1 MLPPPSLYSSDRWD
15 KVPTKEAIKNFTQLK
30 PIVVPS
36 TKKCPKKPLASGD
49 APGDQTSS
57 TKDATK
63 EATKE
68 TTKEPTKETTKD
80 KTKEKAKETT
90 KEKTKEAT
98 KGQPPGGPTVKS
110 AGAETLSSHCTS
122 NTLVAVKPKRKL
134 RRRKR
139 RSQSVP
145 KPNST

>member
-1 MLPPPSLYSSDRWD
+1 MPPLHDSDRWD

-36 TKKCPKKPLASGD
+36 TKKCPKKQLASGD
-49 APGDQTSS
+49 APGDQTS
-57 TKDATK
+57 TKDANQDATK

-68 TTKEPTKETTKD
+68 TTKETTKEATKETTKR
-80 KTKEKAKETT
+80 KTKKVT
-90 KEKTKEAT
+90 KT
-98 KGQPPGGPTVKS
+98 QPPDGS
-110 AGAETLSSHCTS
+110 AAKTPVVEALPSVCPS
-122 NTLVAVKPKRKL
+122 NTLVGVKPKRKL